1 MGKGL
6 FPFGGAACA
15 YKQFDVIEHT
25 KSPHH
30 KTITRECRRE
40 VPYTVPHGQVCKGAD
55 GCCVFLLASE
65 LQKQAMLRLLEQL
78 SPTWAVVLPHF
89 TELVTL
95 PVFAGDAPG
104 CSQIMNDHKKGFP
117 CLLVCAFVLVLL
129 RSVTFI
135 VGGKTPPL
143 KHTKPAQRYMQF
155 SFYQTL

>member
-1 MGKGL
+1 MSSSERDQISK
-6 FPFGGAACA
+6 GAAEA
-15 YKQFDVIEHT
+15 SNVALA
-25 KSPHH
+25 
-30 KTITRECRRE
+30 
-40 VPYTVPHGQVCKGAD
+40 GA
-55 GCCVFLLASE
+55 A
-65 LQKQAMLRLLEQL
+65 LR
-78 SPTWAVVLPHF
+78 SVVLPHF